1 MVKRTFNDK
10 FDAKKFLKKSA
21 EEAACGL
28 VSILNTPDH
37 EGPPEMIEQI
47 RELKAAVLALSELF
61 YKAHHGEFFHPDETI
76 PINAAL
82 ARYKWVTAFVPTNS
96 PGYMTLY
103 SQSNPVNDD
112 LPVSNGDLPVSM
124 SIDRNAPGFG
134 LPWPQQIDFHWLS
147 AIIVNLATEGLLERV
162 RRCPYCQ
169 KWFFAKRADRFFC
182 SAAHRQA
189 VYKSTPAFQ
198 EKASEYQANYYR
210 KHLSPNKDS
219 YRKGMSPADVRELK
233 RKRKRTRR
241 ISA

>member
-112 LPVSNGDLPVSM
+112 LPVSVDL
-124 SIDRNAPGFG
+124 NEFG
-134 LPWPQQIDFHWLS
+134 PWEEKFDGPWKPKIDFHWLS
-147 AIIVNLATEGLLERV
+147 ASIVNLATEGLLERV

-241 ISA
+241 RSA